1 MGIRQRRWVTV
12 AIVGILLVG
21 ALLMP
26 SPLVTGGSFVPS
38 DAQEA
43 NSGAQQADF
52 AITGSTGKVLA
63 LGESER
69 ELLIV
74 TQITDSDD
82 YEIGSSVMVAF
93 EKAHLADSVAA
104 GTQTSERPQ
113 VGEIITWDHPT
124 DSSGHYSY
132 SCKYVIGTT
141 FERADSPA
149 SHITQEAEK
158 PAA

>member
-1 MGIRQRRWVTV
+1 MSIRHKRWAKV
-12 AIVGILLVG
+12 AIVGALLVA

-26 SPLVTGGSFVPS
+26 SPLVTGGSSIPGGAQTPS
-38 DAQEA
+38 GAQEA
-43 NSGAQQADF
+43 NF

-93 EKAHLADSVAA
+93 EKAHLVDSVAA
-104 GTQTSERPQ
+104 GTQTPERPQ

-132 SCKYVIGTT
+132 SRKYVIGAA
-141 FERADSPA
+141 FE
-149 SHITQEAEK
+149 
-158 PAA
+158 

>member
-12 AIVGILLVG
+12 AIVGVLLVG

-38 DAQEA
+38 
-43 NSGAQQADF
+43 GAQQANF

-113 VGEIITWDHPT
+113 MGETITWDHPT

-141 FERADSPA
+141 FERADAPA

>member
-1 MGIRQRRWVTV
+1 MGIRQRSWVKV
-12 AIVGILLVG
+12 AVVGVLLVG

-43 NSGAQQADF
+43 NF

-141 FERADSPA
+141 FERAGSPA
-149 SHITQEAEK
+149 SHTTQEAEK